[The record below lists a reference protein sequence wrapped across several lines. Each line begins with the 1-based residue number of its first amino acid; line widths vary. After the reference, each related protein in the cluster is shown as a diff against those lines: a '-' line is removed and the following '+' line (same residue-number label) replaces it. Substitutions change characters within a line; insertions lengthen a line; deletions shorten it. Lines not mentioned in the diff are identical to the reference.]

1 MPILG
6 SLLGVLMVWLCQ
18 QLMRFFSIE
27 RAWKIA
33 SASVLLG
40 LVLVMFTA
48 AFSCA
53 RGVCASAIGSM
64 GSSHPA
70 FGVGLG
76 AAFNSTT
83 TAAAGCYMTV
93 WLLCQ
98 TYVMK
103 KKMID
108 ILK

>member
-1 MPILG
+1 MPLLAG
-6 SLLGVLMVWLCQ
+6 FLTTLLGWLVQ
-18 QLMRFFSIE
+18 QLMRFFSVE

-33 SASVLLG
+33 SASLMVG
-40 LVLVMFTA
+40 LVLAMFTA

-53 RGVCASAIGSM
+53 NGVCAAAIGNI
-64 GSSHPA
+64 GGSHPA
-70 FGVGLG
+70 FGIGLG
-76 AAFNSTT
+76 VAFNTT
-83 TAAAGCYMTV
+83 TAAAGGCYMTV

-108 ILK
+108 VLK